1 MTESYYI
8 SIGPITIKKVN
19 ANNRIDESKDIRME
33 WYYIN

>member
-8 SIGPITIKKVN
+8 SIGPIKKVN